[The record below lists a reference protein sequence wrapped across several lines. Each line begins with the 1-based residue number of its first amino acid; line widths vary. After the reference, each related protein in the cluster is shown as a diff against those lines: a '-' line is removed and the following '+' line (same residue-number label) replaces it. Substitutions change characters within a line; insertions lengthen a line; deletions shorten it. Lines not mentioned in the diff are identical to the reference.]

1 MESHLPAGKY
11 VPRRSIPRI
20 SHKKRAGHTGALFSE
35 KIDKTLAFSIGA
47 CYYIGA
53 LEARYAPVAQLDRV
67 FGYEPKGRGFESL
80 LAYQNRICLLTN
92 AVFSNKVHGMLLIRK
107 ACVLAPKGF
116 PSAKADENPL
126 SVIFILN
133 WGDTMEHQGT
143 VLLETPRLILRRF
156 CPEDAPAAYRNWAS
170 RDEVTKFLSWPTHK
184 SQATTEKIIRSWVSR
199 YGDKKYYQWAI
210 VPKENG
216 DEPVGTISVVGLNED
231 LSVVDIGYCIGSP
244 WWHQGIT
251 AEAFSVLLPFFFEK
265 VRVNRIEACHDP
277 NNPNSGRVM
286 TKCGLRYEGTLRQRD
301 RNNQGIVDVSIY
313 GLLAEEYFISKQ
325 K

>member
-1 MESHLPAGKY
+1 
-11 VPRRSIPRI
+11 
-20 SHKKRAGHTGALFSE
+20 
-35 KIDKTLAFSIGA
+35 
-47 CYYIGA
+47 
-53 LEARYAPVAQLDRV
+53 
-67 FGYEPKGRGFESL
+67 
-80 LAYQNRICLLTN
+80 
-92 AVFSNKVHGMLLIRK
+92 
-107 ACVLAPKGF
+107 
-116 PSAKADENPL
+116 
-126 SVIFILN
+126 
-133 WGDTMEHQGT
+133 MEHQGT

-156 CPEDAPAAYRNWAS
+156 RPEDAPAVYRNWAS

-231 LSVVDIGYCIGSP
+231 LGVVDIGYCIGSP

-251 AEAFSVLLPFFFEK
+251 AEAFSALLSFFFEQ

-286 TKCGLRYEGTLRQRD
+286 TKCGLRYEGTLRRRD
-301 RNNQGIVDVSIY
+301 RNNQGIADVSVY